1 MQKKNLDIK
10 KGNRTVILPALAMRG
25 IVMLPGT
32 VMHFDVGRI
41 KSIKALNAA
50 IGGDKTIF
58 LVAQNDL
65 AVDDPGE
72 NDLYQIGVVVRVKQL
87 LKTQENTVR
96 ILAEG
101 LYRAKVVRYT
111 SFEGYIECEVKRMPY
126 RSGQRS
132 PDEMEAVVRT
142 IKSIFDEYTE
152 IVPKLA
158 EELVA
163 SIFAEEDPQKLFDII
178 VQNIMLRFE
187 DKQLLLEKSDLYG
200 RLRLLAEF
208 LEKETNILTIE
219 RDIYEQVKENMDKNQ
234 RDYYLREQLRVISD
248 ELGDGENVQEEAEEF
263 ADAID
268 KIKNLPD
275 DSRERLLKEC
285 ERLYKMPPNS
295 HEASVIRNYLDLAV
309 SLPWDEK
316 TKDNLNIVQIGKR
329 LDRDH
334 YGLEKVK
341 ERILES
347 LAVRKL
353 APDIKGQILCLE
365 GPPGVGKTS
374 IARSIAEA
382 LGRKFVRISLGGVRD
397 EAEIRGHRKTYI
409 GAMPGRII
417 TGMKQ
422 AKSHNPLIL
431 LDEIDKMGADYKGDP
446 SAAMLEMLDSEQNS
460 AFYDHYLEVPFD
472 LSEVL
477 FITTANTL
485 DTIPRPLLDR
495 MEVISLPSYTRE
507 EKFQIAKRHLVKKQ
521 MEKHGLTP
529 ALFRISDGALYGL
542 VDGYTREAGVRRLER
557 EIASLCRKGAKKLAS
572 NEAARVIV
580 TPKNLESLLGPK
592 KYYPDLMEAQDM
604 VGLVTGLA
612 WTSVG
617 GEVLPIEVAVLDGSG
632 KMELTGN
639 LGDVMKESARIAVSY
654 VRSVTEE
661 YGIAS
666 DFYKTKDIHIHAPEG
681 AVPKDGPSAGIAL
694 TTALV
699 SALSGMPVRHDVAM
713 TGEIT
718 LRGRVLPIGGLREKT
733 MAAYR
738 YGVKTVIIPKRNEP
752 DLFEVEKVVKDSV
765 EFVAADHVE
774 TVLKTALVRP
784 DAAFQKKSCPHP
796 SAVPETVKENCPAVP
811 S

>member
-1 MQKKNLDIK
+1 MQEKTLKTENE
-10 KGNRTVILPALAMRG
+10 RPTVILPALAMRG

-32 VMHFDVGRI
+32 VMHFDVGRA
-41 KSIKALNAA
+41 KSIAALNVAV
-50 IGGDKTIF
+50 GGNKTIF

-65 AVDDPGE
+65 SIEEPVE
-72 NDLYQIGVVVRVKQL
+72 KDLYKVGVVVKVKQL

-96 ILAEG
+96 VLVEG
-101 LYRAKVVRYT
+101 LYRAEIVRFT
-111 SFEGYIECEVKRMPY
+111 SLEGYLECEIREMPY
-126 RSGQRS
+126 RPNRRS
-132 PDEMEAVVRT
+132 ASEIEAVVRAV
-142 IKSIFDEYTE
+142 KSIFDEYADV
-152 IVPKLA
+152 VPKLA
-158 EELVA
+158 DELVA
-163 SIFAEEDPQKLFDII
+163 SILTEEDPQKLFDTV

-187 DKQLLLEKSDLYG
+187 DKQKLLEKSDLYG
-200 RLRLLAEF
+200 RLRLLAAT
-208 LEKETNILTIE
+208 LKKEAGILAIE
-219 RDIYEQVKENMDKNQ
+219 RDIFEQVKDNMDRNQ
-234 RDYYLREQLRVISD
+234 RDYYLREQLRVISE
-248 ELGDGENVQEEAEEF
+248 ELGEGENVQEEAEEF
-263 ADAID
+263 AAAID
-268 KIKNLPD
+268 KIRNLSD
-275 DSRERLLKEC
+275 ESREKLMKEC
-285 ERLYKMPPNS
+285 ERLFKMPPNS
-295 HEASVIRNYLDLAV
+295 HEASVIRNYLDLAI
-309 SLPWDEK
+309 SLPWDER
-316 TKDNLNIVQIGKR
+316 TEDDLNLNRISKR

-341 ERILES
+341 ERILET

-353 APDIKGQILCLE
+353 APDIKGQIICLE

-397 EAEIRGHRKTYI
+397 ESEIRGHRKTYI

-417 TGMKQ
+417 NGMKQ

-446 SAAMLEMLDSEQNS
+446 SAAMLEMLDSEQNV
-460 AFYDHYLEVPFD
+460 AFYDHYLEIPFD

-485 DTIPRPLLDR
+485 DTIPGPLLDR

-521 MEKHGLTP
+521 MEKHGLTF
-529 ALFRISDGALYGL
+529 ASFRLSDAALYSL
-542 VDGYTREAGVRRLER
+542 VDDYTREAGVRKLER
-557 EIASLCRKGAKKLAS
+557 AIASLCRKAAKKITMEDA
-572 NEAARVIV
+572 ERVTV
-580 TPKNLESLLGPK
+580 TPKNLEGFLGPK
-592 KYYPDLMEAQDM
+592 KYYPDVLENKDT

-617 GEVLPIEVAVLDGSG
+617 GEVLPIEVSVLEGSG
-632 KMELTGN
+632 KIELTGN
-639 LGDVMKESARIAVSY
+639 LGDVMKESARIAVSV
-654 VRSVTEE
+654 VRSIADR
-661 YGIAS
+661 YGIPT

-699 SALSGMPVRHDVAM
+699 SALSGIPVRRDVAM
-713 TGEIT
+713 TGEVT

-738 YGVKTVIIPKRNEP
+738 YGAKTVLIPKRNEP
-752 DLFEVEKVVKDSV
+752 DLYEVEKVVKEAVRFVPV
-765 EFVAADHVE
+765 EEIDA
-774 TVLKTALVRP
+774 VLKTAL
-784 DAAFQKKSCPHP
+784 AFPQ
-796 SAVPETVKENCPAVP
+796 VDLPEASGQMPPVIKEPKGKRAAVP

>member
-25 IVMLPGT
+25 IVMFPGT
-32 VMHFDVGRI
+32 VMHFDVGRT

-65 AVDDPGE
+65 SMDDPGE
-72 NDLYQIGVVVRVKQL
+72 NDLYQIGVVVKVKQL

-101 LYRAKVVRYT
+101 LYRARVVRYT

-126 RSGQRS
+126 RSARRS

-142 IKSIFDEYTE
+142 IKSIFDEYAE

-158 EELVA
+158 EELVS

-187 DKQLLLEKSDLYG
+187 DKQQLLEKSDLYG

-268 KIKNLPD
+268 KIKNLSD

-285 ERLYKMPPNS
+285 ERLYKMPSNS
-295 HEASVIRNYLDLAV
+295 HEASVIRNYLDLAI

-353 APDIKGQILCLE
+353 APDIKGQIICLE

-460 AFYDHYLEVPFD
+460 AFYDHYLEIPFD

-572 NEAARVIV
+572 KEAGRVIV
-580 TPKNLESLLGPK
+580 TPKNLESFLGPK

-632 KMELTGN
+632 K
-639 LGDVMKESARIAVSY
+639 
-654 VRSVTEE
+654 
-661 YGIAS
+661 
-666 DFYKTKDIHIHAPEG
+666 
-681 AVPKDGPSAGIAL
+681 
-694 TTALV
+694 
-699 SALSGMPVRHDVAM
+699 
-713 TGEIT
+713 
-718 LRGRVLPIGGLREKT
+718 
-733 MAAYR
+733 
-738 YGVKTVIIPKRNEP
+738 
-752 DLFEVEKVVKDSV
+752 
-765 EFVAADHVE
+765 
-774 TVLKTALVRP
+774 
-784 DAAFQKKSCPHP
+784 
-796 SAVPETVKENCPAVP
+796 
-811 S
+811 